1 MGKVGKCPNPQHP
14 SGHSSWSEADL
25 PFFSAI
31 WAEAKLS
38 FDRVDSETT
47 GKSRVQEA
55 RVLGYVLPK
64 GYLQSGGVP
73 AAQRY
78 SFSDHFGSPHPNPQP
93 SFSLRPATLSLE
105 GNPSPPVLRSILKIV
120 FSTPVIFALA
130 V

>member
-64 GYLQSGGVP
+64 GYLQSGGCLLPRDTLFLTILVLHIP
-73 AAQRY
+73 T
-78 SFSDHFGSPHPNPQP
+78 PNPP
-93 SFSLRPATLSLE
+93 
-105 GNPSPPVLRSILKIV
+105 
-120 FSTPVIFALA
+120 LA
-130 V
+130 